1 MQSCIFCQIISG
13 KIPSEKVYEDG
24 RLFAFRDANPQAP
37 THILIVPKKH
47 FETLLELGEEHR
59 ELMGAIH
66 LAANHI
72 ARKEGIAEK
81 GFRLVVNCKE
91 DGGQTVFHLHYHLLG
106 GRVMAWPPG

>member
-13 KIPSEKVYEDG
+13 KIPSEKVYEEG

-59 ELMGAIH
+59 ELIGAIH